1 MEVLRLYDPDRRPPS
16 WIDIIR
22 PGQFVAF
29 AKLVESD
36 ASCDAEGRPFATPE
50 AATCLVFDSL
60 TEARRLCSERVQ
72 QIASLRFDIF
82 DSAGRT
88 QPPLLVVVHPSR
100 EHTLEGSPRTKRMRN
115 ILAAGLIGLAL
126 PLILMDY
133 WWPDVTL
140 GLAAFL
146 GISLLVGGARL
157 VFLNVGSREADRVRR
172 ERLSKYTD

>member
-1 MEVLRLYDPDRRPPS
+1 VEVLRLYNPDRRPS
-16 WIDIIR
+16 NWIDIVR
-22 PGQFVAF
+22 SGQFVAF
-29 AKLVESD
+29 AKLVASD
-36 ASCDAEGRPFATPE
+36 ASCDAEGEPFAAPE

-60 TEARRLCSERVQ
+60 TEASRFCSERVQ
-72 QIASLRFDIF
+72 RIASLRFDIF

-88 QPPLLVVVHPSR
+88 EPPLLVVVHPSR
-100 EHTLEGSPRTKRMRN
+100 EHTLEGNPRTKRVRTV
-115 ILAAGLIGLAL
+115 LACGLIVLAL

-157 VFLNVGSREADRVRR
+157 VFLNAGSREADRVRR